1 MIQADGPAAPRPTP
15 HPQEHRAHHLPPIS
29 DHYCILSGVWN
40 APLDGSGVLRALER
54 AIYAATGVAPRSWD
68 ATHYAGDARE
78 AGGQRQRESGAQAAR
93 SG

>member
-1 MIQADGPAAPRPTP
+1 
-15 HPQEHRAHHLPPIS
+15 
-29 DHYCILSGVWN
+29 VWN

-68 ATHYAGDARE
+68 ANNYVGDAPE
-78 AGGQRQRESGAQAAR
+78 AGGQRQRDSSAQAAR

>member
-1 MIQADGPAAPRPTP
+1 M
-15 HPQEHRAHHLPPIS
+15 
-29 DHYCILSGVWN
+29 WN

-68 ATHYAGDARE
+68 DTHYAGDAPK
-78 AGGQRQRESGAQAAR
+78 AGGQQQRDNGAQAAR